1 MDGNY
6 VVSADIGADGQLVC
20 VSERSLS
27 DVVSKLVLL
36 CGKSLASA
44 VPTGGNGSHG
54 QTGNPIAFDAFFSQ
68 APIVA
73 SSSGNVLATVNVK
86 ISVLSYVRISISHG
100 TI

>member
-1 MDGNY
+1 MCVFEHSLN
-6 VVSADIGADGQLVC
+6 DIVT
-20 VSERSLS
+20 
-27 DVVSKLVLL
+27 KLVLL

-73 SSSGNVLATVNVK
+73 SSSGNVLATVNVR
-86 ISVLSYVRISISHG
+86 ISILSYVRISISHG
-100 TI
+100 MI